1 LSRILEI
8 PTSGSYAREDFW
20 LWSPFCTKV
29 FVITTNRLAYASS
42 SGHGVH
48 EGRGSTL
55 QKQALPG
62 PEGRDGGIWA
72 LKCRSTAN
80 MSRLVKFDE
89 ENIGVRIRSKDDM
102 TTTILDEM
110 DSFLYSI
117 SSSLKLLIQQI
128 F

>member
-1 LSRILEI
+1 
-8 PTSGSYAREDFW
+8 
-20 LWSPFCTKV
+20 
-29 FVITTNRLAYASS
+29 
-42 SGHGVH
+42 
-48 EGRGSTL
+48 
-55 QKQALPG
+55 
-62 PEGRDGGIWA
+62 
-72 LKCRSTAN
+72 